1 VQPASVDNRLTRHR
15 KTDAMEAQ
23 SQLKPALW
31 GAVGGAIALAII
43 GFSWG
48 GWVTGSKAD
57 ALARQQVQAALIE
70 VLTPIC
76 VDKFYRAE
84 NAQARLVEFK
94 KMTSSLDRER
104 FVRENAWAKFGKESN
119 SRVVDACAT
128 ELYKL

>member
-1 VQPASVDNRLTRHR
+1 
-15 KTDAMEAQ
+15 MEAQ

-31 GAVGGAIALAII
+31 GAVGGAIALAVI

-76 VDKFYRAE
+76 VDKFNRAE
-84 NAQARLVEFK
+84 NAQARLAEFK
-94 KMTSSLDRER
+94 KMTSSFDRER
-104 FVRENAWAKFGKESN
+104 FVRENDWAKFGKESN